1 MSAVSGA
8 SCSASFC
15 AQLQAMMS
23 SAMVAASD
31 MLAFRLANAHN
42 SRAKILKEK
51 LHTMFTPVI
60 ETQHLSLDD
69 ERAVIGAL
77 VPTASDAASRALKN
91 FNTVHPAVMKKS
103 HIEFPDGHVTRAMLT
118 KAESGN
124 SNMEGHVLT
133 SSSGKLPAVFLSL
146 GAGIVFAVVGGVTW
160 TLALRLRSKR
170 KSLHEDDGYVECDG
184 DKTRASIDAS
194 MAEHPMAI

>member
-1 MSAVSGA
+1 
-8 SCSASFC
+8 
-15 AQLQAMMS
+15 
-23 SAMVAASD
+23 
-31 MLAFRLANAHN
+31 
-42 SRAKILKEK
+42 
-51 LHTMFTPVI
+51 
-60 ETQHLSLDD
+60 
-69 ERAVIGAL
+69 
-77 VPTASDAASRALKN
+77 
-91 FNTVHPAVMKKS
+91 
-103 HIEFPDGHVTRAMLT
+103 
-118 KAESGN
+118 
-124 SNMEGHVLT
+124 MEGHVLT